1 MKTYKSLLEQ
11 AVAELTAAGVPEP
24 DINAWY
30 LLSWAIA
37 IGQEEDSHLTIDR
50 EAESVYD
57 DGKASVQKDGVSD
70 DVEAARFALDLARR
84 MPDKAW
90 YMLHACD
97 EAADAVQECL
107 VRFTGYRCKGC
118 PLEYI
123 THYTEFMGLPFYVD
137 PSVLIP
143 RQDTECLVEEAIKIS
158 SGKDVL
164 DLCTGSGCIAVSISK
179 LGDAGSVTASDK
191 SKEAL
196 KVAGINAA
204 INDTD
209 IRFLQGDMFKALGG
223 TDDTYRGFDII
234 TCNPPY
240 IRRPEIHGLMREV
253 RDYEPVMALDGG
265 DDGLVFYRKL
275 ALEAGE
281 YLRRK
286 GVIMVEIG
294 YDQADDVTR
303 LFRGCHFKDIRVIK
317 DLAGNDRVV
326 TAVK

>member
-1 MKTYKSLLEQ
+1 MKTYESLFGQ

-30 LLSWAIA
+30 LLSWAIS
-37 IGQEEDSHLTIDR
+37 IGQENTCQLMTDR
-50 EAESVYD
+50 ETESV
-57 DGKASVQKDGVSD
+57 SD
-70 DVEAARFALDLARR
+70 TEGTSELKSGTGYEEEARFVLDLAKQS
-84 MPDKAW
+84 PDRAW
-90 YMLHACD
+90 YLMHAGD
-97 EAADAVQECL
+97 EAADEVEECL
-107 VRFTGYRCKGC
+107 TRFIGYRCKGC

-143 RQDTECLVEEAIKIS
+143 RQDTECLVEEVIKTS
-158 SGKDVL
+158 SGKDIL

-179 LGDAGSVTASDK
+179 LGDAGSVTATDK

-240 IRRPEIHGLMREV
+240 IRRSEIHDLMREV
-253 RDYEPVMALDGG
+253 RDYEPVMALNGG
-265 DDGLVFYRKL
+265 DDGLVFYRKI
-275 ALEAGE
+275 ALEAGAF
-281 YLRRK
+281 LRRK
-286 GVIMVEIG
+286 GMIMVEIG

>member
-1 MKTYKSLLEQ
+1 MKTYESLLEQ
-11 AVAELTAAGVPEP
+11 AVDELTAAGVPEP

-30 LLSWAIA
+30 LMSWAIA
-37 IGQEEDSHLTIDR
+37 IGQEDKSQMMTDG
-50 EAESVYD
+50 D
-57 DGKASVQKDGVSD
+57 DKAAGNEGRLSVQKDVVSG
-70 DVEAARFALDLARR
+70 EEEARFMLKLVGQ
-84 MPDKAW
+84 MPDKSW
-90 YMLHACD
+90 YMLHSGD
-97 EAADAVQECL
+97 EADEVVAEIFARL
-107 VRFTGYRCKGC
+107 IGYRCKGC

-143 RQDTECLVEEAIKIS
+143 RQDTECLAEEVIKAS

-179 LGDAGSVTASDK
+179 LGDAGSVTATDK

-196 KVAGINAA
+196 KVSGINAA
-204 INDTD
+204 INEAD

-223 TDDTYRGFDII
+223 TDDAYRGFDII

-240 IRRPEIHGLMREV
+240 IRRSEIHDLMREV

-275 ALEAGE
+275 ALEAGAF
-281 YLRRK
+281 LRRK
-286 GVIMVEIG
+286 GMIMVEIG